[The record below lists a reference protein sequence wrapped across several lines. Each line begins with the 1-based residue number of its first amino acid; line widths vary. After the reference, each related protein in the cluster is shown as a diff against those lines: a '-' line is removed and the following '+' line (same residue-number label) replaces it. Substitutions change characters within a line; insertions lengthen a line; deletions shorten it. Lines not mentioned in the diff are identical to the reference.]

1 MLESSSSRSMQTGSV
16 LVADVAVEV
25 MAELV
30 AGFKEEDFLLAARR
44 GLARTLFVVRRRY
57 IS

>member
-1 MLESSSSRSMQTGSV
+1 MQTGSV

-25 MAELV
+25 IAEV
-30 AGFKEEDFLLAARR
+30 AAGVMGGFKVEDFLLAARR